1 MAALFHRTTS
11 RGIGI
16 AAVALLLC
24 SLAGLRADDDQTPP
38 PQDQPS
44 LSDAVGDALG
54 KIPPLIDKKDWV
66 GAQALV
72 DSLIPTVQRDSYDL
86 SILLRTRAV
95 ILIQKGDYSGSMQPL
110 EESLAI
116 ADRHHFNTPKQTME
130 DVYLLSQL
138 YYQDAGISKLSK
150 DAQIADFEKAIG
162 YIQRWFP
169 LNVRPNEEISSYYAT
184 LLFSEA
190 MAKNGDHPDP
200 ELVQKTQDQ
209 VEKTLHIA
217 VHPKDNLYILLLAT
231 LQQQG
236 NYAKAA
242 EILELILEHHPED
255 KTYWPDLVI
264 FYQNLAQ
271 TNDKNKPVSRMYY
284 IRAINALEKA
294 QTLGYMKTQKENYLL
309 FTFYYETSQFG
320 VAADLLYSGLMDGS
334 IEPTLQNWQLLAA
347 SYQQI
352 NLDFKAIEV
361 LKEAAKR
368 FPAVGQF
375 DFQIAQ
381 IYTGLDKNE
390 EAYDFLKQAVDTG
403 GLEKPW
409 VVYTNL
415 AYSAYEVGKFDEA
428 KIAIEKAI
436 ELKGSPDRQS
446 SALESAIDEAI
457 KERDDR
463 KARQAA
469 LPPST

>member
-1 MAALFHRTTS
+1 MGGGGG
-11 RGIGI
+11 GIFAI
-16 AAVALLLC
+16 ALL
-24 SLAGLRADDDQTPP
+24 
-38 PQDQPS
+38 
-44 LSDAVGDALG
+44 
-54 KIPPLIDKKDWV
+54 
-66 GAQALV
+66 
-72 DSLIPTVQRDSYDL
+72 SLIH
-86 SILLRTRAV
+86 I
-95 ILIQKGDYSGSMQPL
+95 
-110 EESLAI
+110 
-116 ADRHHFNTPKQTME
+116 F
-130 DVYLLSQL
+130 
-138 YYQDAGISKLSK
+138 
-150 DAQIADFEKAIG
+150 
-162 YIQRWFP
+162 
-169 LNVRPNEEISSYYAT
+169 
-184 LLFSEA
+184 
-190 MAKNGDHPDP
+190 
-200 ELVQKTQDQ
+200 VQKTQDQ